1 MKKVKK
7 TLSLT
12 PLAIVAGLDEAKET
26 GTNFSWIVENLL
38 RALSIDRAKTKQKTD
53 SKK

>member
-1 MKKVKK
+1 MKKVQK

-12 PLAIVAGLDEAKET
+12 PIAIKAGLDEAKET

-38 RALSIDRAKTKQKTD
+38 RALNQSKKQKI
-53 SKK
+53 KK

>member
-1 MKKVKK
+1 MEKVKK

-12 PLAIVAGLDEAKET
+12 PIAIEVGLKEAKET

-38 RALSIDRAKTKQKTD
+38 RALKQSKKPD